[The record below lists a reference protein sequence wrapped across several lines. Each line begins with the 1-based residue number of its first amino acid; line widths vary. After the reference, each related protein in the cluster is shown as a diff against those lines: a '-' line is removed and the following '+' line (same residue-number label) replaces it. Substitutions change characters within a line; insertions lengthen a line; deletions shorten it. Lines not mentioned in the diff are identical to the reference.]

1 VPLARRE
8 LKALTARTPFW
19 ELLLQ
24 QLVVVAVERIT
35 AKVAAREVDLPQ
47 EVQVVVLEREHSR
60 LEHWAQAGKVLQVEI
75 RQIP

>member
-1 VPLARRE
+1 
-8 LKALTARTPFW
+8 
-19 ELLLQ
+19 
-24 QLVVVAVERIT
+24 LVVVAVERIT

-75 RQIP
+75 RQTP